1 MRDSYYTAELSSVW
15 NQALEE
21 LANRQ
26 DMTEALKSILDKE
39 VEKIDKEPHLWEN
52 YYLPKLQKF
61 VKQIDDLPEDDLN
74 YPYKNTVVGTP
85 PTNDNYGKEGII
97 NRFRRRIQKKV
108 KNIQLLQSKSTVT
121 EESKEAR
128 KDEIIDIDIDFDN
141 LDNYRDNQQ
150 TSEDDPMEKLKDLVR
165 MKEQG
170 FLTDE
175 EFQAAKKNILG
186 I

>member
-1 MRDSYYTAELSSVW
+1 
-15 NQALEE
+15 
-21 LANRQ
+21 
-26 DMTEALKSILDKE
+26 
-39 VEKIDKEPHLWEN
+39 
-52 YYLPKLQKF
+52 
-61 VKQIDDLPEDDLN
+61 
-74 YPYKNTVVGTP
+74 
-85 PTNDNYGKEGII
+85 
-97 NRFRRRIQKKV
+97 
-108 KNIQLLQSKSTVT
+108 VT

>member
-1 MRDSYYTAELSSVW
+1 
-15 NQALEE
+15 
-21 LANRQ
+21 
-26 DMTEALKSILDKE
+26 MTEALKNILDKE
-39 VEKIDKEPHLWEN
+39 VEKIDKEPLLWEN

-61 VKQIDDLPEDDLN
+61 VKQIDNLPEDDLN
-74 YPYKNTVVGTP
+74 YPYKDTVVGTP
-85 PTNDNYGKEGII
+85 PTTENSGKEGII

-121 EESKEAR
+121 EENKEVI
-128 KDEIIDIDIDFDN
+128 KDEIIDVDIDLDN
-141 LDNYRDNQQ
+141 SPNYRDKQHN
-150 TSEDDPMEKLKDLVR
+150 SGDDRMKQLKDLVR

-170 FLTDE
+170 FLTDA